1 MERRLNR
8 QLLGK
13 MLPHYGRWPG
23 CNPHPCQGHGTPV
36 PSFPQ
41 GSDAYQKRNPRSVDQ
56 ASMKTQP
63 RNNMKTTV
71 PVQSAL
77 LEELSDIRNRGNS
90 PEIATKAMIE
100 AQKGFG
106 PSLAQME
113 KLRATLPESVISM

>member
-1 MERRLNR
+1 MERRLHR

-13 MLPHYGRWPG
+13 MLPYLGRWQG
-23 CNPHPCQGHGTPV
+23 CNPHPCQGHGTSV
-36 PSFPQ
+36 PPFPQ
-41 GSDAYQKRNPRSVDQ
+41 GPDAHQKRNPRSVDQ
-56 ASMKTQP
+56 AGMKTQP

-71 PVQSAL
+71 PVTSAL
-77 LEELSDIRNRGNS
+77 LEELSDIRNRGTS